1 TGAREGR
8 AGPAESVRRTVA
20 VGSGSERN
28 PLDNIAVAIR
38 HRHTGAFG
46 IGRREQNHEISV
58 GLRVGLVHHAATA
71 GEAAAVRRL
80 RLLGLL
86 LGAGVLGR
94 TDGALGR
101 LRLSGRPRGAHGA
114 AAGVG
119 FDLVLVTG
127 GKRDRQYA
135 SEQRRSHDLS
145 VTGLRSLHVAPRE
158 AALWSGILV
167 L

>member
-1 TGAREGR
+1 GRRQDYAGARLVEAGRSVRDAEPLRTADHQYTGAREGR

-119 FDLVLVTG
+119 
-127 GKRDRQYA
+127 
-135 SEQRRSHDLS
+135 
-145 VTGLRSLHVAPRE
+145 
-158 AALWSGILV
+158 
-167 L
+167 